1 METKLFIKKGECTL
15 MIKNTNTSGHTTYNL
30 KEYVV
35 DTIEDIAS
43 LSINDPMG
51 STAFVIEGGKVFM
64 MNGKKEWVEI

>member
-1 METKLFIKKGECTL
+1 